1 MQVSILH
8 KEVNQDIKKQASNN
22 DLIAALNKT
31 KNVE

>member
-22 DLIAALNKT
+22 DFIVAINKI